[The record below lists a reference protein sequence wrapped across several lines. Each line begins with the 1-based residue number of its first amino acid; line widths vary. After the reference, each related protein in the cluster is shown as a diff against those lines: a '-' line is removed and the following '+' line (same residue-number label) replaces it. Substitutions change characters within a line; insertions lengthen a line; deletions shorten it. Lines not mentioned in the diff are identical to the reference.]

1 MAHGLRRVPSMGARR
16 IEDLIAWQ
24 LAHAFKLEVYGLL
37 KSTPAAMEDYRFRD
51 QLRASAASVGMN
63 IGEGFRRYRARE
75 FSRYLTIAL
84 ASLGEATLWLRDG
97 VDRGHFPEGACDA
110 ALALARR
117 CHIATVRL
125 KHSLDAT
132 LPG

>member
-1 MAHGLRRVPSMGARR
+1 MVSFLLLASRFEPAVGRPLLFSSNALPSDLDLYGVIRDRRRLLFCSMGR
-16 IEDLIAWQ
+16 Q
-24 LAHAFKLEVYGLL
+24 
-37 KSTPAAMEDYRFRD
+37 
-51 QLRASAASVGMN
+51 
-63 IGEGFRRYRARE
+63 FRRYRARE